1 MRVCLASG
9 VILLLF
15 VGCRAPD
22 ADETYR
28 FTRFS
33 MGTVVDYT
41 VVASNGGVARAA
53 VTAAHNEMERVSQL
67 LWEDDTLSAV
77 YGINEA
83 VDSLAIPREALDFLT
98 RAQRIARE
106 TAGAFDPTIKPVS
119 DLYDFKAAEPL
130 PPTASAIKER
140 LKSVGYENFRVGV
153 DGYLVKDTAS
163 LAVAVGG
170 IAKGYAV
177 DRAVAV
183 LTESG
188 VEAGIVNAGGDLY
201 CFGSREGNRWRIGV
215 RDPDIAEDVVIVLNL
230 QDIAAATSGDYQQYF
245 EHNGIRYHHILDP
258 ARGTPARGLRTAT
271 VVANTAERADAL
283 ATALFVLGAKAGLAM
298 IDDMPDAE
306 ALVVDSAGVMQHS
319 AGMLEYID
327 DPLPVL

>member
-1 MRVCLASG
+1 
-9 VILLLF
+9 LLF
-15 VGCRAPD
+15 VGCRATD

-41 VVASNGGVARAA
+41 VVASNGAVARAA
-53 VTAAHNEMERVSQL
+53 VTAAHDEMERVSHL
-67 LWEDDTLSAV
+67 LWEDDTLSVV

-83 VDSLAIPREALDFLT
+83 VDSMAIPREALEFLT

-106 TAGAFDPTIKPVS
+106 TGGAFDPTIKPVS
-119 DLYDFKAAEPL
+119 DLYDFEAAEPL
-130 PPTASAIKER
+130 PPTASAITER
-140 LKSVGYENFRVGV
+140 LRSVGYERYRVGV
-153 DGYLVKDTAS
+153 DGYVAKDTAT

-177 DRAVAV
+177 DRAVAI

-201 CFGSREGNRWRIGV
+201 SFGSRAGNRWRIGV
-215 RDPDIAEDVVIVLNL
+215 RDPDDADDVVVVLNL
-230 QDIAAATSGDYQQYF
+230 QDIAAATSGDYQQFF

-258 ARGTPARGLRTAT
+258 ARGTPARGLRTVT
-271 VVANTAERADAL
+271 VVASTTESADAL
-283 ATALFVLGAKAGLAM
+283 ATALFVLGAEAGLAM
-298 IDDMPDAE
+298 IDDMPDME
-306 ALVVDSAGVMQHS
+306 ALVVDSAGVMHHS
-319 AGMLEYID
+319 TGMPEYFD
-327 DPLPVL
+327 EPPF